1 MGRPRHSQTGA
12 GEEVS
17 EAQNNIAVVVKEFF
31 EDALVD
37 GTPFG
42 MDDVYEY
49 VTSKVP
55 DAKIGD
61 LDKVLKKLAGKGEI
75 KWSPHPGTNLCVA
88 EKPEQAQSTMFGTA
102 SGTESTKKR
111 KPFTKKQKTE
121 ALEALG
127 ALDPLPPGLERLHDW
142 LFEQV
147 YGGPAS

>member
-1 MGRPRHSQTGA
+1 MS
-12 GEEVS
+12 EEK
-17 EAQNNIAVVVKEFF
+17 NNIAAVVKEFF

-37 GTPFG
+37 GTPFDMG
-42 MDDVYEY
+42 DIYDY

-55 DAKIGD
+55 EAKIGD
-61 LDKVLKKLAGKGEI
+61 LGEVLKKLAEKGEV
-75 KWSPHPGTNLCVA
+75 KWSNLEGGKCKA

-102 SGTESTKKR
+102 SSPDSPKKR

-121 ALEALG
+121 ALEALES
-127 ALDPLPPGLERLHDW
+127 LDPLPPGLERLHDW